1 MGTATLFGAALAL
14 CVASNPAST
23 RTPPLQPV
31 CWPSLTPHPS
41 RPTHATHPPP
51 ARRPD
56 VVVACRNASDCTADV
71 QAALDDATGRKLV
84 FPAQDYVVTPLV
96 LRANHTLL
104 HFAAGARLLAKPG
117 AFLGGADTLLTV
129 QGALWGQSCN
139 ASCACALASNITLS
153 GFGATFQMHRDDY
166 TRHPCAQRLP

>member
-1 MGTATLFGAALAL
+1 MGATSLCGALLALA
-14 CVASNPAST
+14 AAA
-23 RTPPLQPV
+23 PPLEPV
-31 CWPSLTPHPS
+31 CWPSLAPRQHPTQ
-41 RPTHATHPPP
+41 P
-51 ARRPD
+51 RRPD
-56 VVVACRNASDCTADV
+56 LVVKCRNATDCTADV
-71 QAALDDATGRKLV
+71 QAAFDDASGRKLV

-166 TRHPCAQRLP
+166 RRPPCVLLPAFPVVVSPL